1 MPRLS
6 LWKEGKHTHD
16 FEFHDR
22 LINEQFTVGGTTIHI
37 HKYLGPLETEG
48 SNDDATQP
56 DFIDPT
62 ETDIQDILFLE
73 NRDRKYDPDVYNLR
87 GMYRMNDNDFDLSQF
102 GLFLSSDTMF
112 ITFHLKTMYDAI
124 GRKIMAGDVLELP
137 HLKEYY
143 ALDEDIPSALRR
155 YYMVQDASRPAE
167 GYSPTWWPHLWR
179 VKVTPLVDAQ
189 ETANLFEQLGL
200 DGEPKD
206 DILADPDEDLL
217 DIISNEDALTEIND
231 GIVEQ
236 AEADVPGSGYDTSE
250 FYVAPITEEGDHREP
265 ENLRASM
272 TILPGTDTPITADN
286 GSLTADST
294 GTSPEQ
300 NIAGGAI
307 SGTYILGDGLAPNG
321 YPVLE
326 TIEFPDDAIVGD
338 FVLRIDYLPN
348 RLFRFDGSHWIK
360 MEDKMRTP
368 LTAADRQTQLSEFQ
382 NNDTVTDGSHND
394 KCAGTFEER
403 QALSQILR
411 PKADN

>member
-1 MPRLS
+1 MPRIS
-6 LWKEGKHTHD
+6 LWKEGKHTND
-16 FEFHDR
+16 YEFHDR
-22 LINEQFTVGGTTIHI
+22 LINEQFTVGGTSIHV
-37 HKYLGPLETEG
+37 HKYLGPIASDG
-48 SNDDATQP
+48 SDDATQP

-62 ETDIQDILFLE
+62 ENDIQDILFLE
-73 NRDRKYDPDVYNLR
+73 NRDRKYDADIYNIR
-87 GMYRMNDNDFDLSQF
+87 GSYKVTDSDFDLSQF
-102 GLFLSSDTMF
+102 GLFLNSDTLF
-112 ITFHLKTMYDAI
+112 ITFHLKTMYDML

-167 GYSPTWWPHLWR
+167 GFSPTWWPHLWR

-189 ETANLFEQLGL
+189 ETANLFDQLGL

-206 DILADPDEDLL
+206 DALADPDESYS
-217 DIISNEDALTEIND
+217 DIISNEDILTEIND

-236 AEADVPGSGYDTSE
+236 AENDVPESGYDTSE
-250 FYVAPITEEGDHREP
+250 FYVAPVDEEGQHREP
-265 ENLRASM
+265 NDLRADM
-272 TILPGTDTPITADN
+272 TVYFGTDDTATSD
-286 GSLTADST
+286 SDVLTADRT
-294 GTSPEQ
+294 GTSPDT

-326 TIEFPDDAIVGD
+326 SIEFPDDALIGD

-348 RLFRFDGSHWIK
+348 RLFRYDGSHWIK

-368 LTAADRQTQLSEFQ
+368 LTAGTRDTLLSEFQ
-382 NNDTVTDGSHND
+382 NNTNTSSGSIND
-394 KCAGTFEER
+394 NCHGTTEER